1 MSTRT
6 RPVLFVSSLVFAAA
20 AAFLALPGGREAHA
34 MDYGLVHAACVPVES
49 SIFQKEV
56 IGDGS
61 SCALIGRV
69 TAAHNNAAAEV
80 SADAAAECDAI
91 FDSAPGFYEA
101 YCSAVCTYNGFD
113 HSTVGVFA
121 CETTITDEDTFA
133 SGSCTFG
140 QRQFSVLTADVACGC
155 KCHDDLVSPP

>member
-6 RPVLFVSSLVFAAA
+6 RPVLFVSSLVFASA
-20 AAFLALPGGREAHA
+20 AAFLALPGTREAHA

-49 SIFQKEV
+49 SIFEKEV

-69 TAAHNNAAAEV
+69 TAAHNNAEAEI
-80 SADAAAECDAI
+80 SADATAECDAI
-91 FDSAPGFYEA
+91 FDNAPGFYEA

-113 HSTVGVFA
+113 NSKVGVFA

-133 SGSCTFG
+133 SGSCLVG
-140 QRQFSVLTADVACGC
+140 QRQWSVMTADVACGC
-155 KCHDDLVSPP
+155 KCYDDPVAIP

>member
-1 MSTRT
+1 MTSRNRT
-6 RPVLFVSSLVFAAA
+6 VLFVSSVAFAS
-20 AAFLALPGGREAHA
+20 AFAFMALPGGREARASDVGFTHF
-34 MDYGLVHAACVPVES
+34 GCISIES
-49 SIFQKEV
+49 SIFEKEAT
-56 IGDGS
+56 GDGS
-61 SCALIGRV
+61 SCALIGRK
-69 TAAHNNAAAEV
+69 TAAHNAAE
-80 SADAAAECDAI
+80 AELTLDAAAECDAI